1 MAYPK
6 SGTPRE
12 LRAQLKKFLSNR
24 SSLTSQELNSA
35 IQKIW
40 GVSKENAYSIAYKIK
55 KNFPDVLTNTK
66 GRSILIGGPSED
78 FIDFLKEKLKGN
90 KTIKANVGDLV
101 KESKVD
107 IKEPTARQIINRD
120 FKNKVILAKGELNV
134 SKAIEAYKKL
144 PEQTKIDFQTGGPG
158 QQGAYKKWLARQ
170 GLTQEFAPAFF
181 LKKLKEAGVYK
192 KAPYKG
198 SDVAKEQYVQRK
210 GGIEKAGAA
219 KYEKGLTDFK
229 TKVVRDLNLPLVKQ
243 PGGGLRTPL
252 DLAHRVSF
260 DQLAKLGGQYG
271 AAGLGV
277 DPFRMNRETI
287 KAVENSL
294 KPLYALKN

>member
-12 LRAQLKKFLSNR
+12 LRAQLKKILSNR

-219 KYEKGLTDFK
+219 
-229 TKVVRDLNLPLVKQ
+229 
-243 PGGGLRTPL
+243 
-252 DLAHRVSF
+252 
-260 DQLAKLGGQYG
+260 
-271 AAGLGV
+271 
-277 DPFRMNRETI
+277 
-287 KAVENSL
+287 
-294 KPLYALKN
+294 